1 MFKYLKSLIRANS
14 FDSSKSFALVVSV
27 LVGAG
32 IGIVVAFCLVIDVM
46 KNGFIKTDLNELGI
60 FLLCVGGFM
69 AGGGV
74 NKALSESRNRQEN
87 KNKNTS
93 DK

>member
-87 KNKNTS
+87 KTENTS

>member
-32 IGIVVAFCLVIDVM
+32 IGVVVAFCLVIDVM

-74 NKALSESRNRQEN
+74 NKALSESRNRQGN
-87 KNKNTS
+87 KNENTA

>member
-1 MFKYLKSLIRANS
+1 MFRYLKSLIRANS

-32 IGIVVAFCLVIDVM
+32 IGVVVAFCLVIDVM

-87 KNKNTS
+87 KSENTV

>member
-87 KNKNTS
+87 KNEDTANK
-93 DK
+93 

>member
-1 MFKYLKSLIRANS
+1 MFRYLKSLIRANS

-87 KNKNTS
+87 KNEDTANK
-93 DK
+93 

>member
-1 MFKYLKSLIRANS
+1 MFKYLRSLIRANS

-27 LVGAG
+27 IVGAG

-87 KNKNTS
+87 KNENTVN
-93 DK
+93 K

>member
-87 KNKNTS
+87 KTGDTVK
-93 DK
+93 